1 MLKCSPLQQ
10 ASLLAVN
17 LNELV
22 ALVAYIRQS
31 LCGFDGTILLVCC
44 TDAVS
49 AISSVALASSVMP
62 ISPEVGLQFYEPFTF
77 GPLMSP
83 PSVLVLTSEQP
94 ATIIGNSEQPTT
106 VTMLPQPVGP
116 GASTD
121 AVCGISNFTQTR
133 VVGGMNAKLSK
144 YVINT
149 TMYAGFR
156 HCFFSADAYPWI
168 AILAYQFDSN
178 EAPKYLCAG
187 SLVSQRFILTTAHC
201 VKDELQY
208 ARLGE
213 HDLASD
219 ADGANPLNVPIVE
232 KIVHSD
238 YVANA
243 IINDIALL
251 RSGILVPISG
261 MKHNNP
267 LTILN

>member
-1 MLKCSPLQQ
+1 MSLTQWLILFAITCQRISTVRCLPCRTADNRPGDCVGLLKCSPLQQ

-116 GASTD
+116 GAAVD

-156 HCFFSADAYPWI
+156 HCFFP
-168 AILAYQFDSN
+168 QT
-178 EAPKYLCAG
+178 P
-187 SLVSQRFILTTAHC
+187 T
-201 VKDELQY
+201 
-208 ARLGE
+208 LG
-213 HDLASD
+213 
-219 ADGANPLNVPIVE
+219 
-232 KIVHSD
+232 
-238 YVANA
+238 
-243 IINDIALL
+243 
-251 RSGILVPISG
+251 
-261 MKHNNP
+261 
-267 LTILN
+267 